1 MAKKYQIC
9 KRCVMDTSDPQITFS
24 SEGYCNHCEDYLSMR
39 GNQQSAKKGL
49 KSELKAIVEEIKQKG
64 KGKEYDCLIGL
75 SGGVDSSYL
84 AYLAVKEYG
93 LRPLAVHLDN
103 GWNSKLA
110 VKNINNTIISLDI
123 DLHTHVIDWNEFKE
137 LQLAYLRSSVI
148 DIEVPTDHAIRA
160 ALYKTAEENGIEY
173 LLRGYN
179 RNTESIIPK
188 AWTFLKI
195 DRKNLLDINKKHGK
209 GTLNTYPIIDSKR
222 ISALEKNGLKTFAP
236 LNYID
241 FNQEKVEEIIKAEL
255 KWKSY
260 GGKHHESV
268 FTRFYQG
275 YILPKKFGIDKRRA
289 HLSTEICNEILS
301 RDEALSLLKES
312 PYDEEQLKLDYDYVV
327 KKFDLT
333 SEEFDQ
339 IMAMPIRSHFD
350 YETEMKSKIRKKVL
364 DPRNPVYRFF
374 KQRRNLK

>member
-1 MAKKYQIC
+1 M
-9 KRCVMDTSDPQITFS
+9 
-24 SEGYCNHCEDYLSMR
+24 
-39 GNQQSAKKGL
+39 
-49 KSELKAIVEEIKQKG
+49 
-64 KGKEYDCLIGL
+64 
-75 SGGVDSSYL
+75 
-84 AYLAVKEYG
+84 
-93 LRPLAVHLDN
+93 AVHLDN

-241 FNQEKVEEIIKAEL
+241 FNQEEVEEIIKAEL